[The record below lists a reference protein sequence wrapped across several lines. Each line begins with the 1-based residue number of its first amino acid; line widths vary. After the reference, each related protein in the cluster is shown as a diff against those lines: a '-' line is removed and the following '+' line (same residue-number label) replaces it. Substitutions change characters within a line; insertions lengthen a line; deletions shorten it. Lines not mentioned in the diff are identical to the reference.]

1 MTNIQ
6 LNLTEK
12 EFNLIWGV
20 LNEFELNDEDDV
32 KVNINL
38 LNKLED
44 KIEEIDPNFF
54 GVLSDDD
61 W

>member
-20 LNEFELNDEDDV
+20 LNEFELKDEDDV

-44 KIEEIDPNFF
+44 KIAEIDPNFF

>member
-20 LNEFELNDEDDV
+20 LNEFELEDEDDV

-44 KIEEIDPNFF
+44 KIAEIDPNFF

-61 W
+61 

>member
-20 LNEFELNDEDDV
+20 LNEFELKDEDDV

-44 KIEEIDPNFF
+44 KIAEIDPNFF
-54 GVLSDDD
+54 GVSSDDD
-61 W
+61 

>member
-12 EFNLIWGV
+12 EFNLIWGI
-20 LNEFELNDEDDV
+20 LNEFELEDEDDV

-44 KIEEIDPNFF
+44 KIAEIDPNFF

-61 W
+61 

>member
-61 W
+61 

>member
-20 LNEFELNDEDDV
+20 LNEFELKDEDDV

-61 W
+61 

>member
-20 LNEFELNDEDDV
+20 LNEFELKDEDDV

-44 KIEEIDPNFF
+44 KIAEIDPNFF

-61 W
+61 

>member
-1 MTNIQ
+1 MDNIQ

-20 LNEFELNDEDDV
+20 LNEFELEDEDDV

-44 KIEEIDPNFF
+44 KIAEIDPNFF

-61 W
+61 